1 MTDQCP
7 PECKVKIN
15 GINYQIA
22 ELKDTDKKQ
31 WEVFD
36 QKIHVVESQ
45 VMDRVKS
52 KTLIAL
58 FGILVTVF
66 LAIMALTFS
75 TLSNGQQQ
83 ATEKM
88 EKFHTQSAIQMNKIE
103 RQIVKI
109 ETELENHTER
119 LRRDNPN

>member
-1 MTDQCP
+1 MTEKCP
-7 PECKVKIN
+7 PECRVKLN
-15 GINYQIA
+15 GIDKNIND
-22 ELKDTDKKQ
+22 LKTTNKEQWDK
-31 WEVFD
+31 FAT
-36 QKIHVVESQ
+36 VEAQ
-45 VMDRVKS
+45 VIERVKS

-83 ATEKM
+83 AVQKI
-88 EKFHTQSAIQMNKIE
+88 EKFHAQSTLQFNKLE
-103 RQIVKI
+103 RQMVKV

-119 LRRDNPN
+119 HRDE